1 MSDHTTDRI
10 LFALYCFSRDTRQID
25 ASSLARSCGV
35 TATQAAHALLEL
47 ERLGSVDV
55 SRARL
60 TMLGLARAVALEAGG
75 QGGPAI
81 DLSQTKPR
89 MRTSFAGIAAS
100 PPSAASIHPPPSAA
114 SIHPPPSAAASARP
128 EREHRA
134 DEPHET
140 CDAVDPFGPRDTP
153 ANGH

>member
-1 MSDHTTDRI
+1 
-10 LFALYCFSRDTRQID
+10 
-25 ASSLARSCGV
+25 V

-47 ERLGSVDV
+47 ERLGSVDA

-100 PPSAASIHPPPSAA
+100 PPSAARLHPLPPSAASIHPPPSAA